1 MFQTLKSILPAVML
15 TAALT
20 FGVLTPAAAA
30 EEALTKEAV
39 EKIVHDYI
47 MEHPDVILDAV
58 NQYQQR
64 TMEEKQKAAVETN
77 REYLFRDERS
87 PVIGNPEGDVT
98 IVEFFDYNCG
108 YCKRVLPTVQ
118 ELINEDKN
126 IKVIFKDIPILGPT
140 SETAAK
146 WALAAQKHNKYFE
159 FHTALMN
166 HKGPIT
172 DDTLSKIAT
181 DLELDPARL
190 KKDAETTDVLL
201 QIERNRSLFT
211 QMGLGGTPAFIIGD
225 EVVPGAIG
233 KDEMLKLI
241 EKTRAQNKTGKGEKK

>member
-1 MFQTLKSILPAVML
+1 MFQTLKSFLPAVML

-20 FGVLTPAAAA
+20 LTAAAPAAA
-30 EEALTKEAV
+30 EEAMTKEAV
-39 EKIVHDYI
+39 QKIVHDYI
-47 MEHPDVILDAV
+47 MEHPDVILEAV

-77 REYLFRDERS
+77 REFLFSDERS
-87 PVIGNPEGDVT
+87 PFIGNPKGDVT

-108 YCKRVLPTVQ
+108 YCKRVLPAVQ
-118 ELINEDKN
+118 ELVKEDEGL
-126 IKVIFKDIPILGPT
+126 KVVFKDIPILGPT

-146 WALAAQKHNKYFE
+146 WALAAQRHNKYFE
-159 FHTALMN
+159 FHQALMN

-172 DDTLSKIAT
+172 DETLTKIAT
-181 DLELDPARL
+181 ELELDPGRL

-211 QMGLGGTPAFIIGD
+211 QMGFGGTPAFIIG
-225 EVVPGAIG
+225 EEIVPGAVS
-233 KDEMLKLI
+233 KEEMQKLI
-241 EKTRAQNKTGKGEKK
+241 AKTRAAAKGEKKDK